1 MNTVSVSQFLD
12 LINEVLVATSSF
24 WIEGEVGIVKNWR
37 DSWFFFT
44 LKEGSSVLECN
55 MSAYRLRQL
64 GIELKEGQQAIIAGG
79 AELKKNGRFSFNV
92 HDIKLKGEGELKK
105 QYEQLKKRLE
115 AEGLFSRKRELKDF
129 PSKIA
134 VITSR
139 SGAVW
144 SDFKNNLKKWGLKIS
159 FYDSQVEGERA
170 IKQIVNCFNKI
181 NNEKFD
187 LVVLMRGGGSWED
200 LRAFNDERVV
210 KAVFQSKYP
219 VICAVGHDADVPLS
233 ALVADRAV
241 STPTA
246 AAMLV
251 NSSYEEAVRDI
262 RSAEERLLNVG
273 EENIRTSR
281 RFVSLLTEQLDY
293 IRIKLNHRFQRSQM
307 QLETIFNNLWEEYKR
322 KEKKANLD
330 KMFQLWESLLKNQK
344 YSLSEKEK
352 QLQAFN
358 PTRPLRL
365 GYSLIF
371 SKEKLV
377 KKTRDVVVGDK
388 VKIKLSDGNIKAKV
402 EEKNKDHE

>member
-1 MNTVSVSQFLD
+1 MNTVSVSQFLN
-12 LINEVLVATSSF
+12 LINEVLVTTSGF
-24 WIEGEVGIVKNWR
+24 WIEGEIGLVKNWR

-92 HDIKLKGEGELKK
+92 HDVKLKGEGELKK
-105 QYEQLKKRLE
+105 QYEQLKKKLE
-115 AEGLFSRKRELKDF
+115 SEGLFSRKRELKDF
-129 PSKIA
+129 PTKIA

-170 IKQIVNCFNKI
+170 IRQIVNCFNKI
-181 NNEKFD
+181 NKEKFD
-187 LVVLMRGGGSWED
+187 LIVLMRGGGSWED

-210 KAVFQSKYP
+210 RAVFQSNHP

-233 ALVADRAV
+233 ALTADQAV

-251 NSSYEEAVRDI
+251 NSSYEEAVREI
-262 RSAEERLLNVG
+262 RSVEERLLSVG
-273 EENIRTSR
+273 QDKIKTAR
-281 RFVSLLTEQLDY
+281 RFACLLIEQLDY
-293 IRIKLNHRFQRSQM
+293 ARIKLNHRFQGSQM
-307 QLETIFNNLWEEYKR
+307 RLESIFNSLWERYKR
-322 KEKKANLD
+322 KEKTANLD

-344 YSLSEKEK
+344 YSLLEKEK

-371 SKEKLV
+371 SKDKLV
-377 KKTRDVVVGDK
+377 RKIKDVTVNDK
-388 VKIKLSDGNIKAKV
+388 VKVKLSDGTIKAKV
-402 EEKNKDHE
+402 EEKIKDHD